1 MVIDM
6 AVLGAIGLAGGA
18 LSAGNHIVT
27 NRRLRKLERE
37 SKFKNVE
44 VSVLEFGLI
53 SSIGL
58 QIADKI
64 SSKKLI
70 KDLSMSNTQYADHLQ
85 SEINTLSTKIDSL
98 NVAIMRVDAAQQKSG
113 ASQITNV
120 VDFVPED
127 DNKE

>member
-64 SSKKLI
+64 SSKKLM

-113 ASQITNV
+113 TSQITNV

>member
-64 SSKKLI
+64 SSKKLM

-98 NVAIMRVDAAQQKSG
+98 NVAIMRVDAAQQKSCT
-113 ASQITNV
+113 SQITNV

>member
-64 SSKKLI
+64 SSKKLM

-98 NVAIMRVDAAQQKSG
+98 NVAIMRVDAAQKNSS

>member
-1 MVIDM
+1 M

-64 SSKKLI
+64 SSKKLM

-98 NVAIMRVDAAQQKSG
+98 NVAIMRVDAAQKNSS

>member
-64 SSKKLI
+64 SSKKLM